1 MKAASARSLLA
12 LLAAA
17 GLAACARSVP
27 AGSPAG
33 SSAPGEK
40 ASPSASSR
48 PDPASGICP
57 RETPLDPG
65 PNARAAATAA
75 AEAAV
80 PQRYGRPIDTTGF
93 QVARVYPADLASGYG
108 PVAYGLCGSEVGQ
121 RTWVVELSFP
131 KMLPSADLSAG
142 QLFLSRF
149 QDGWKVWFQYH

>member
-1 MKAASARSLLA
+1 MKAASALFLLA
-12 LLAAA
+12 MLAAA
-17 GLAACARSVP
+17 ALTGCARSM
-27 AGSPAG
+27 PAG
-33 SSAPGEK
+33 SSGP
-40 ASPSASSR
+40 ASPSGSSR
-48 PDPASGICP
+48 PDTASGICP

-65 PNARAAATAA
+65 PGAGAAATSA

-80 PQRYGRPIDTTGF
+80 PQRYRRPIDTTGF
-93 QVARVYPADLASGYG
+93 QVARAYPADLTSGYG
-108 PVAYGLCGSEVGQ
+108 PVAYGLCGSEIGQ